1 MAGRSPPRQ
10 QPDSHGSL
18 VQEEEGPGGAGQRKK
33 SCTRRKKGLIQ
44 ERINR
49 RGRKQARRHPA
60 MKDPT
65 RYRPESYPLI
75 VEQAVTWGDMDAH
88 GHVNNVVYF
97 RYMENARV
105 EFYRRIGKYE
115 FEERTGITLVVKST
129 GCRYIS
135 SLSFPDRIAI
145 GARVT
150 EMNNE
155 QILMQYIVVNA
166 GTNQVAALGE
176 ATIVAVR
183 VADNSKVPFPEELKA
198 RIRDLQPAAGT

>member
-1 MAGRSPPRQ
+1 
-10 QPDSHGSL
+10 
-18 VQEEEGPGGAGQRKK
+18 
-33 SCTRRKKGLIQ
+33 
-44 ERINR
+44 
-49 RGRKQARRHPA
+49 

-198 RIRDLQPAAGT
+198 RIGDLQPAAGT

>member
-1 MAGRSPPRQ
+1 M
-10 QPDSHGSL
+10 
-18 VQEEEGPGGAGQRKK
+18 
-33 SCTRRKKGLIQ
+33 
-44 ERINR
+44 
-49 RGRKQARRHPA
+49 
-60 MKDPT
+60 
-65 RYRPESYPLI
+65 I

>member
-1 MAGRSPPRQ
+1 
-10 QPDSHGSL
+10 
-18 VQEEEGPGGAGQRKK
+18 
-33 SCTRRKKGLIQ
+33 
-44 ERINR
+44 
-49 RGRKQARRHPA
+49 
-60 MKDPT
+60 MKDPD
-65 RYRPESYPLI
+65 RYRLESYPLI

-115 FEERTGITLVVKST
+115 FEARTGITLVVKST
-129 GCRYIS
+129 GCRYMA
-135 SLSFPDRIAI
+135 SLACPDRISI

-150 EMNNE
+150 EINDE

-166 GTNQVAALGE
+166 GTKQVAALGE
-176 ATIVAVR
+176 AAIVAVR
-183 VADNSKVPFPEELKA
+183 IADNRKVPFPEQLKA

>member
-1 MAGRSPPRQ
+1 
-10 QPDSHGSL
+10 
-18 VQEEEGPGGAGQRKK
+18 
-33 SCTRRKKGLIQ
+33 
-44 ERINR
+44 
-49 RGRKQARRHPA
+49 

-198 RIRDLQPAAGT
+198 RIRGLQPAAGT

>member
-1 MAGRSPPRQ
+1 
-10 QPDSHGSL
+10 
-18 VQEEEGPGGAGQRKK
+18 
-33 SCTRRKKGLIQ
+33 
-44 ERINR
+44 
-49 RGRKQARRHPA
+49 

-115 FEERTGITLVVKST
+115 FEGRTGITLVVKST